1 MLQQR
6 QSAFT
11 ARMQLEQSLGR
22 APTTAEVAAR
32 IGVDEKQVELLD
44 RAVLGQQSLDTELV
58 SQAKAPAVMCVL
70 LLGSRLSPMLAPQ
83 TPQRDGT
90 ASLGDTLAAKP
101 DTAAAEDVDAGM
113 LLVEVK
119 ALMRTLAPKERQVLS
134 LYYGLV

>member
-1 MLQQR
+1 
-6 QSAFT
+6 
-11 ARMQLEQSLGR
+11 MQLEQSLGR

-44 RAVLGQQSLDTELV
+44 HAVLGQQSLDTELV
-58 SQAKAPAVMCVL
+58 SQVKAPAVMCVL
-70 LLGSRLSPMLAPQ
+70 LLGSRLSPMRAPP

-90 ASLGDTLAAKP
+90 ASLGDTLAAEP